1 MLHRRS
7 KHIFWAPV
15 QHKLNDIRVTKYIT
29 MIHID
34 HFIKLNQLLAHPSR
48 IQPVCLLSTNYK
60 FNHSIGDNLKCSV
73 NQNLAL
79 KWLRLTL
86 RRQPRSK

>member
-7 KHIFWAPV
+7 KHILWAPV

-34 HFIKLNQLLAHPSR
+34 HFYKTKAVTCPSR
-48 IQPVCLLSTNYK
+48 VQPVCLLSTNYE